1 MWQRGRRRRSAVP
14 QDELLSMM
22 AGKRKR
28 EQEVEEMK
36 ARVVDEMA
44 QTMDVGVRPNAGLA
58 AYYAKKAEMEPAS
71 PIGAESSSGSEPPD
85 SDLELSD

>member
-44 QTMDVGVRPNAGLA
+44 QTMDSCAAGRVATTCTL
-58 AYYAKKAEMEPAS
+58 P
-71 PIGAESSSGSEPPD
+71 
-85 SDLELSD
+85 